1 MKLRIIPAL
10 LLLLTLGLSALPAQ
24 AQDPDYLAM
33 MAQESEI
40 KAIAIVSRVL
50 VMGNNADGTLKNVTF
65 KNVYAI
71 TPYVPKTFV
80 GGCKTLE
87 SNWQKRAE
95 GMIYFNPKPG
105 QKVFVTVTSN
115 GGAITSLTPIS
126 AALDHVVRNEPHRL
140 TYAHGKASI
149 LPRD

>member
-1 MKLRIIPAL
+1 MKLRIAL
-10 LLLLTLGLSALPAQ
+10 ILLAVLTLGPFARSAG
-24 AQDPDYLAM
+24 AQDTDYLSM

-40 KAIAIVSRVL
+40 KAIATVSRVQ

-87 SNWQKRAE
+87 SRWQKRAE
-95 GMIYFNPKPG
+95 GMVYFNPKPG
-105 QKVFVTVTSN
+105 QKVFVTVTTN
-115 GGAITSLTPIS
+115 GGAITSMTPLS
-126 AALDHVVRNEPHRL
+126 AALDHVVRNEPQRL
-140 TYAHGKASI
+140 AYAHGKASI
-149 LPRD
+149 QPRD